1 MHRMSAATAR
11 IAARSTVARP
21 IAAATA
27 APQPIVIA
35 DQAELLARRLCAE
48 LQALTGNASSTVM
61 IDTMAIRLRVGYR
74 ELEPALAFG
83 AHRGWIVRR
92 SDSVALN
99 DAGRLAVR
107 TPWPPADT
115 Q

>member
-21 IAAATA
+21 IAASPV
-27 APQPIVIA
+27 APQPIVA
-35 DQAELLARRLCAE
+35 DKAEVLARRLCAE
-48 LQALTGNASSTVM
+48 LQALTGNANSTVM

-83 AHRGWIVRR
+83 ARRGWINRR

-107 TPWPPADT
+107 TSWPPPDT

>member
-11 IAARSTVARP
+11 IANRSTVARP
-21 IAAATA
+21 IAASP
-27 APQPIVIA
+27 APQPIVL
-35 DQAELLARRLCAE
+35 DKAEVLARRLCTE

-74 ELEPALAFG
+74 ELEPALALG
-83 AHRGWIVRR
+83 ARRGWIQRR
-92 SDSVALN
+92 PDSVALN

-107 TPWPPADT
+107 TSWPPPDT

>member
-11 IAARSTVARP
+11 IANRSTIARP
-21 IAAATA
+21 VAAPV
-27 APQPIVIA
+27 APQPIEL
-35 DQAELLARRLCAE
+35 DKAEVLARRLCTE
-48 LQALTGNASSTVM
+48 LQALTGNANSTVM

-83 AHRGWIVRR
+83 ARRGWIQRR
-92 SDSVALN
+92 PDSVVLS
-99 DAGRLAVR
+99 DAGRQAVR
-107 TPWPPADT
+107 ISWPPPDT

>member
-11 IAARSTVARP
+11 IANRSTVARP
-21 IAAATA
+21 IASP
-27 APQPIVIA
+27 APQPIVL
-35 DQAELLARRLCAE
+35 DKAEVLARRLCTE

-83 AHRGWIVRR
+83 ARRGWIQRR
-92 SDSVALN
+92 PDSVALN

-107 TPWPPADT
+107 TSWPPPDT